1 MWRKPLATILM
12 AGSFIAAA
20 HLADAQ
26 SYPTRA
32 VRVIVPFAP
41 GGSLDVVGR
50 VLFDKMSQ
58 LIGQQVVMDF
68 RPGAS
73 GNIGTE
79 LAARATPDGYTL
91 LLNTLPLVVNPSLY
105 RKLPFDVAKDL
116 APISLIGSA
125 PFVLVIHPSLPVKS
139 VKELVALAKAQPGK
153 LNYASAGIG
162 TNLHVAAELFKNLTK
177 TDIVHI
183 GYKGGGPALVATLSG
198 ETSLSFL
205 SIPAAL
211 PHMQAGRLRALATTG
226 ARRTPSLPDLP
237 TIAEAGVPG
246 YEFSSWW
253 GVLAPAGTP
262 QAAIATFNDY
272 VVKATRTPEV
282 RKRFSDEGVEIIAS
296 SPAEFGAHIKRE
308 LARWAKVV
316 KDNHIEPQ

>member
-1 MWRKPLATILM
+1 MWRKPLATIL
-12 AGSFIAAA
+12 AALSLIAAA
-20 HLADAQ
+20 QPADAQ
-26 SYPTRA
+26 NYPTRA

-79 LAARATPDGYTL
+79 LAARAAPDGYTL

-162 TNLHVAAELFKNLTK
+162 TNLHVAAELFKNLSK

-226 ARRTPSLPDLP
+226 AKRTPSLPDLP
-237 TIAEAGVPG
+237 TIAEAVPG

-262 QAAIATFNDY
+262 PAAIATFNDH

-282 RKRFSDEGVEIIAS
+282 RKRFGDEGVEIIAS
-296 SPAEFGAHIKRE
+296 SPEQFGAHIKRE

>member
-1 MWRKPLATILM
+1 MMSKTLTMLFSAVAAVLATPY
-12 AGSFIAAA
+12 AAA
-20 HLADAQ
+20 Q
-26 SYPTRA
+26 GYPGKPI
-32 VRVIVPFAP
+32 RVIVPFAP

-50 VLFDKMSQ
+50 VVFDSVSR
-58 LIGQQVVMDF
+58 LIGQQVIMDF

-79 LAARATPDGYTL
+79 LVARATPDGYTL

-105 RKLPFDVAKDL
+105 RKLPFDVVRDF
-116 APISLIGSA
+116 APVSLIGTA
-125 PFVLVIHPSLPVKS
+125 PFVLVIHPSVPAKS
-139 VKELVALAKAQPGK
+139 VKELVALAKSRPGK

-162 TNLHVAAELFKNLTK
+162 TNLHVAVELLKNLTK

-198 ETSLSFL
+198 EADLSIL

-211 PHMQAGRLRALATTG
+211 PHMQSGRLRALATTG
-226 ARRTPSLPDLP
+226 AKRSPSLPQLP
-237 TIAEAGVPG
+237 TIAEGGVPG

-262 QAAIATFNDY
+262 AAAIGAFNEH
-272 VVKATRTPEV
+272 VVRATRTPEV
-282 RKRFSDEGVEIIAS
+282 SKRFADEGVETIAS
-296 SPAEFGAHIKRE
+296 SPDQFAAHIKRE

>member
-1 MWRKPLATILM
+1 MWRKPLATIL
-12 AGSFIAAA
+12 ASLSLIAAA
-20 HLADAQ
+20 QPADAQ
-26 SYPTRA
+26 NYPTRA

-162 TNLHVAAELFKNLTK
+162 TNLHVAAELFKNLSK

-226 ARRTPSLPDLP
+226 AKRTPSLPDLP
-237 TIAEAGVPG
+237 TIAEAVPA

-262 QAAIATFNDY
+262 PAAIATFNDY

-282 RKRFSDEGVEIIAS
+282 RKRFGDEGVEIIAS
-296 SPAEFGAHIKRE
+296 SPEQFGAHIKRE

-316 KDNHIEPQ
+316 KDNHIDPQ

>member
-1 MWRKPLATILM
+1 MRLLAVMGLLV
-12 AGSFIAAA
+12 AL
-20 HLADAQ
+20 HDATAQ
-26 SYPTRA
+26 TYPAKA

-50 VLFDKMSQ
+50 VVFDGMSR
-58 LIGQQVVMDF
+58 LMGQQVVMDF

-79 LAARATPDGYTL
+79 LVARAAPDGYTM
-91 LLNTLPLVVNPSLY
+91 LLNTLPLVVNPSMY
-105 RKLPFDVAKDL
+105 RKLPFDVVRDL
-116 APISLIGSA
+116 APVSLIGAA
-125 PFVLVIHPSLPVKS
+125 PFVLVVHPSVPVKS
-139 VKELVALAKAQPGK
+139 VKDLIALAKSQPGK

-162 TNLHVAAELFKNLTK
+162 TNLHVAVELLKNLTK

-183 GYKGGGPALVATLSG
+183 GYKGGGPALIATLSG
-198 ETSLSFL
+198 EADLSIL

-211 PHMQAGRLRALATTG
+211 PHMQSGRLRALATTG
-226 ARRTPSLPDLP
+226 AKRTPSLAQLP
-237 TIAEAGVPG
+237 TIAEGGVAG
-246 YEFSSWW
+246 YEFASWW

-262 QAAIATFNDY
+262 AQAIATFNDY

-282 RKRFSDEGVEIIAS
+282 SRRFADEGVETIAS
-296 SPAEFGAHIKRE
+296 SPEQFGAHIKRE

-316 KDNHIEPQ
+316 KDNRIEPQ

>member
-1 MWRKPLATILM
+1 MMQLSTFFLVAL
-12 AGSFIAAA
+12 IAPSLL
-20 HLADAQ
+20 HAQ
-26 SYPTRA
+26 GKASDYPNKF
-32 VRVIVPFAP
+32 VRFIVPYAP
-41 GGSLDVVGR
+41 GGSSDVLAR
-50 VLFDKMSQ
+50 TL
-58 LIGQQVVMDF
+58 GQKLAETLGQTFVIDN
-68 RPGAS
+68 RPGAGS
-73 GNIGTE
+73 MVGTDV
-79 LAARATPDGYTL
+79 AAKATPDGYTL

-105 RKLPFDVAKDL
+105 RKLPFDVTKDL

-125 PFVLVIHPSLPVKS
+125 PFVLVVHPSLPVKS
-139 VKELVALAKAQPGK
+139 VKDLVALAKSQPGK

-198 ETSLSFL
+198 ETGLSFL

-226 ARRTPSLPDLP
+226 AKRTPSLPDLP

-262 QAAIATFNDY
+262 AAAIATFNDY

-282 RKRFSDEGVEIIAS
+282 RKRFGDEGVDIIAS
-296 SPAEFGAHIKRE
+296 SPQQFGAHVKRE

-316 KDNHIEPQ
+316 RDNHIEPQ

>member
-1 MWRKPLATILM
+1 MFRKCLII
-12 AGSFIAAA
+12 FAAA
-20 HLADAQ
+20 FAVIAGPHASAQ
-26 SYPTRA
+26 SYPARA

-50 VLFDKMSQ
+50 VVFDRMSQ
-58 LIGQQVVMDF
+58 LMGQQVVMDF

-73 GNIGTE
+73 GSIGTE

-91 LLNTLPLVVNPSLY
+91 LLNTLPLVVNPSLF

-116 APISLIGSA
+116 APVSLIGSA
-125 PFVLVIHPSLPVKS
+125 PFVLVVHPSLPAKTVKD
-139 VKELVALAKAQPGK
+139 LVALAKAQPGK

-162 TNLHVAAELFKNLTK
+162 TNLHVAAELFKNLSK

-198 ETSLSFL
+198 ETGLSFL

-211 PHMQAGRLRALATTG
+211 PHMQTGRLRALATTG
-226 ARRTPSLPDLP
+226 AKRTPSLPNLP
-237 TIAEAGVPG
+237 TVAEGGVPG

-262 QAAIATFNDY
+262 ANVIGTFQDY
-272 VVKATRTPEV
+272 VVKAAKSPEV
-282 RKRFSDEGVEIIAS
+282 SKRFADEGVETIAS
-296 SPAEFGAHIKRE
+296 TPEQFGAHIKRE

>member
-1 MWRKPLATILM
+1 MFRKCLII
-12 AGSFIAAA
+12 FAAA
-20 HLADAQ
+20 FAVIAGPHASAQ
-26 SYPTRA
+26 SYPARA

-50 VLFDKMSQ
+50 VVFDRMSQ
-58 LIGQQVVMDF
+58 LMGQQVVMDF

-73 GNIGTE
+73 GSIGTE

-91 LLNTLPLVVNPSLY
+91 LLNTLPLVVNPSLF

-116 APISLIGSA
+116 APVSLIGSA
-125 PFVLVIHPSLPVKS
+125 PFVLVVHPSLPAKTVKD
-139 VKELVALAKAQPGK
+139 LVALAKAQPGK

-162 TNLHVAAELFKNLTK
+162 TNLHVAAELFKNLSK

-198 ETSLSFL
+198 ETGLSFL

-211 PHMQAGRLRALATTG
+211 PHMQTGRLRALATTG
-226 ARRTPSLPDLP
+226 AKRTPSLPNLP
-237 TIAEAGVPG
+237 TAAEGGVPG

-262 QAAIATFNDY
+262 ANVIGTFQDY
-272 VVKATRTPEV
+272 VVKAAKSPEV
-282 RKRFSDEGVEIIAS
+282 SKRFADEGVETIAS
-296 SPAEFGAHIKRE
+296 TPEQFGAHIKRE

>member
-1 MWRKPLATILM
+1 MFKTFSLRLTVLTFILAVALP
-12 AGSFIAAA
+12 AAA
-20 HLADAQ
+20 Q
-26 SYPTRA
+26 TYPTRA

-50 VLFDKMSQ
+50 VVFDKMSQ
-58 LIGQQVVMDF
+58 LMGQQVVMDF

-116 APISLIGSA
+116 APVSLIGSA
-125 PFVLVIHPSLPVKS
+125 PFVLVMHPSLPVKS
-139 VKELVALAKAQPGK
+139 VKELVALAKSQPGK

-162 TNLHVAAELFKNLTK
+162 TNLHVAAELFKNLSN

-211 PHMQAGRLRALATTG
+211 PHMQSGRLRALATTG
-226 ARRTPSLPDLP
+226 AKRTSSLPNLP
-237 TIAEAGVPG
+237 TIAEGGVPG

-262 QAAIATFNDY
+262 PAVVSTFNDY
-272 VVKATRTPEV
+272 VAKATKTPEV
-282 RKRFSDEGVEIIAS
+282 SKRFADEGVETIAS
-296 SPAEFGAHIKRE
+296 SPEQFGAHIKRE

-316 KDNHIEPQ
+316 KDNRIEPQ

>member
-12 AGSFIAAA
+12 AGPFIAAA

-26 SYPTRA
+26 SYPTHA

-139 VKELVALAKAQPGK
+139 VKELVELAKAQPGK

>member
-1 MWRKPLATILM
+1 MLARRFL
-12 AGSFIAAA
+12 AALVFACIASPPPA
-20 HLADAQ
+20 LAQ
-26 SYPTRA
+26 SYPTHA

-58 LIGQQVVMDF
+58 LIGQQVIMDF

-105 RKLPFDVAKDL
+105 RKLPFDVVKDL

-139 VKELVALAKAQPGK
+139 VKDLIALARSQPGK

-226 ARRTPSLPDLP
+226 AKRTPSLPDLP

-253 GVLAPAGTP
+253 GVLAPSGTP
-262 QAAIATFNDY
+262 GPAIATFNDY

-282 RKRFSDEGVEIIAS
+282 RKRFADEGVEIIAS
-296 SPAEFGAHIKRE
+296 SPEQFGAHIKRE

-316 KDNHIEPQ
+316 RDNHIEPQ

>member
-1 MWRKPLATILM
+1 MWCEKLLKLLYVASVLFTAQP
-12 AGSFIAAA
+12 A
-20 HLADAQ
+20 HAQ
-26 SYPTRA
+26 TYPTKPI
-32 VRVIVPFAP
+32 RVIVPFAP

-50 VLFDKMSQ
+50 VVFDSVSR
-58 LIGQQVVMDF
+58 LIGQQVIMDF

-79 LAARATPDGYTL
+79 LVARAAPDGYTL

-105 RKLPFDVAKDL
+105 RKLPFDVVRDF
-116 APISLIGSA
+116 APVSLIGTA
-125 PFVLVIHPSLPVKS
+125 PFVLVVHPSVPAKT
-139 VKELVALAKAQPGK
+139 VKELVALAKSRAGK

-162 TNLHVAAELFKNLTK
+162 TNLHVAVELLKNLTK

-198 ETSLSFL
+198 EADLSIL

-211 PHMQAGRLRALATTG
+211 PHMQSGRLRALATTG
-226 ARRTPSLPDLP
+226 AKRSPSLPQLP
-237 TIAEAGVPG
+237 TIAEGGVPG

-253 GVLAPAGTP
+253 GVLAPA
-262 QAAIATFNDY
+262 AAPGPAIGAFNEY

-282 RKRFSDEGVEIIAS
+282 HKRFADEGVETIAS
-296 SPAEFGAHIKRE
+296 SPEQFSAHIKRE

>member
-1 MWRKPLATILM
+1 MFRKCLII
-12 AGSFIAAA
+12 FAAA
-20 HLADAQ
+20 FAVIAGPHASAQ
-26 SYPTRA
+26 SYPARA

-50 VLFDKMSQ
+50 VVFDRMSQ
-58 LIGQQVVMDF
+58 LMGQQVVMDF

-73 GNIGTE
+73 GSIGTE

-91 LLNTLPLVVNPSLY
+91 LLNTLPLVVNPSLF

-116 APISLIGSA
+116 APVSLIGSA
-125 PFVLVIHPSLPVKS
+125 PFVLVVHPSLPAKTVKD
-139 VKELVALAKAQPGK
+139 LIALAKAQPGK

-162 TNLHVAAELFKNLTK
+162 TNLHVAAELFKNLSK

-198 ETSLSFL
+198 ETGLSFL

-211 PHMQAGRLRALATTG
+211 PHMQTGRLRALATTG
-226 ARRTPSLPDLP
+226 AKRTPSLPNLP
-237 TIAEAGVPG
+237 TVAEGGVPG

-262 QAAIATFNDY
+262 ANVIGTFQDY
-272 VVKATRTPEV
+272 VVKAAKSPEV
-282 RKRFSDEGVEIIAS
+282 SKRFADEGVETIAS
-296 SPAEFGAHIKRE
+296 TPEQFGAHIKRE

>member
-1 MWRKPLATILM
+1 MFGRTVVAALVMASSIMAT
-12 AGSFIAAA
+12 SSVE
-20 HLADAQ
+20 AQ
-26 SYPTRA
+26 NYPVRA

-41 GGSLDVVGR
+41 GGSLDAVGR
-50 VLFDKMSQ
+50 VLFDRMSQ

-79 LAARATPDGYTL
+79 LAVRATPDGYTL

-116 APISLIGSA
+116 APVSLIGSA

-139 VKELVALAKAQPGK
+139 VKDLIALAKSQPGK

-183 GYKGGGPALVATLSG
+183 GYKGGGPALIATLSG

-211 PHMQAGRLRALATTG
+211 PHMQTGRLRAIATTG
-226 ARRTPSLPDLP
+226 AKRTPSLPDLP

-253 GVLAPAGTP
+253 GVLAPLGTP
-262 QAAIATFNDY
+262 APVIATFNDY

-282 RKRFSDEGVEIIAS
+282 RKRFGEEGVDIIAS
-296 SPAEFGAHIKRE
+296 SPEQFGAHIKRE

-316 KDNHIEPQ
+316 KDNNIEPQ

>member
-1 MWRKPLATILM
+1 MWLKPFATILT

-20 HLADAQ
+20 HLVDAQ
-26 SYPTRA
+26 SYPTHA

-79 LAARATPDGYTL
+79 IAARATPDGYTL

-198 ETSLSFL
+198 ETGLSFL

-226 ARRTPSLPDLP
+226 AKRTPSLPDLP

-262 QAAIATFNDY
+262 PAAIATFNDY